1 MLQVNAVNYTQ
12 LRKFARNV
20 EFGGRSMNLF
30 QIIYISTLLVL
41 NMAAV
46 TFNFY
51 KIRCRF
57 VCS

>member
-41 NMAAV
+41 NMAVV
-46 TFNFY
+46 TFNFL
-51 KIRCRF
+51 
-57 VCS
+57 